1 MAVKKTKSNMAA
13 GILNQLQENLS
24 NEDFVKKAE
33 KVKEKINKN
42 DEKKAKRSFMLS
54 LDVIDKLEDIK
65 YNSRKNGKNMSLSEI
80 VENAIKK
87 YNSEEE

>member
-1 MAVKKTKSNMAA
+1 MGVKKTKSNMAA
-13 GILNQLQENLS
+13 GILNQLQGNLS

>member
-13 GILNQLQENLS
+13 GILNQLQGNLS

-33 KVKEKINKN
+33 KIKEKIIKN

-54 LDVIDKLEDIK
+54 LDVINRLEDIK
-65 YNSRKNGKNMSLSEI
+65 YNSRKSGKNISLSEI
-80 VENAIKK
+80 VENAIKN
-87 YNSEEE
+87 YDLDSE